1 MMLNFEQYL
10 AERTGSSAGQQTK
23 RKVNIEELKQM
34 IANKDSSIANVDVSE
49 ITSMSALFKNSD
61 FGGSWTADLS
71 EWDTSK
77 VEDMSWMFEGCK
89 ELTKVELPHTE
100 KVVNMGSMFDGCT
113 SLKEVSLP
121 HTENVTYMGWMFYGC
136 EKLIKVELSSIENV
150 VDMSSMFK
158 YCEKLEQNFSSWDIS
173 KVNYTANMFKGCT
186 KMEDAYKDGKI
197 YYPIGYEQ

>member
-34 IANKDSSIANVDVSE
+34 IDNKDSSIVNVDVSE
-49 ITSMSALFKNSD
+49 ITSMSGLFKNSD
-61 FGGSWTADLS
+61 FGGSWTADLGG
-71 EWDTSK
+71 WDTSK
-77 VEDMSWMFEGCK
+77 VEDMSWMFYGCK
-89 ELTKVELPHTE
+89 NLTKVELPHTE

-136 EKLIKVELSSIENV
+136 SSLVKVELPHTENV
-150 VDMSSMFK
+150 KNMSSMFNGCK
-158 YCEKLEQNFSSWDIS
+158 ELQQDFSSWDIS
-173 KVNYTANMFKGCT
+173 KVNYTANMFKGCN
-186 KMEDAYKDGKI
+186 KMEDVYKDGKR
-197 YYPIGYEQ
+197 YYPKGYIE